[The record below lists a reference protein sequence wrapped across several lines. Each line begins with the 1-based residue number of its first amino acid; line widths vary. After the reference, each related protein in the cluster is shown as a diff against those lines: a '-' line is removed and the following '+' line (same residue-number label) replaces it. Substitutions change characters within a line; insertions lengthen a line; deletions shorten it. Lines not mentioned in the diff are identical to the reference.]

1 MTMIH
6 QIVIK
11 YYVTVK
17 LQTKNSEL
25 ASMRCLW
32 SDHILEKT
40 KLLQLKMKHLS
51 CKYYWILS
59 FYYSCIEVRPIAS

>member
-51 CKYYWILS
+51 CKYY
-59 FYYSCIEVRPIAS
+59 